1 MTRVREYK
9 KIKDQLGECSKINK
23 QATGYKKYVEENLK
37 QKIKKAEHD
46 FLERQSHL
54 YQVKHDSREVFL
66 ERKLKKSVG
75 AIESLWDEILVMET
89 EGYNE
94 KNYLD
99 LTQRIQDIADY
110 LRLVG
115 EQEMVGNHTPARA
128 QTHTN

>member
-1 MTRVREYK
+1 M
-9 KIKDQLGECSKINK
+9 
-23 QATGYKKYVEENLK
+23 K